1 MKKLLV
7 ANWKMNPSS
16 FKEAQNIFKNV
27 LKQNFYNKKLQ
38 IILCPPFIW
47 LKSLIDQNKNKIDF
61 GAQNVF
67 WENNGAFTGEISSL
81 MLKKTGVKYVIL
93 GHSERRKNLAE
104 TDEMIN
110 KKIKAVLDNNLIPI
124 LCVGENYEI
133 RKKGIKSAQNFV
145 LSQLKKNLNNL
156 KQKESK
162 LIVAYEPV
170 WAISTNNIG
179 IPDTPQN
186 ASLMIN
192 FIKNYLQKTGFKNNF
207 VLYGGSVNSK
217 NILKFLKQENID
229 GVLVGSASV
238 NVEEFK
244 KIIQILN
251 KGL

>member
-156 KQKESK
+156 KQKELK

-238 NVEEFK
+238 NIEEFK